1 MPRELVDLLWRDH
14 PAAPRGGTRGPRSRV
29 TTGAVVEAASALA
42 DAEGLPAVTV
52 RRLGETLGISTMS
65 VYTHVNSRDD
75 LLVLMAD
82 AAWAAM
88 PLPDHTGGWRA
99 CVRRVAEANLALL
112 VEHPWLLEIDDDRT
126 AFGPGTIA
134 KYDHELGA
142 FEGTGLGDVERDAAL
157 TFVLGFVEAC
167 AHAAARARAAE
178 HDSRLSDA
186 QWWEAHAPEL
196 ARVFDPARY
205 PLATRVGAAAGEYH
219 QAAFAPEFGYR
230 FGLARV
236 LDGLEALIEQTRARS
251 RRT

>member
-1 MPRELVDLLWRDH
+1 M
-14 PAAPRGGTRGPRSRV
+14 
-29 TTGAVVEAASALA
+29 EAAIALA
-42 DAEGLPAVTV
+42 DEAGFEALSIRKVAE
-52 RRLGETLGISTMS
+52 RLGVAPMS
-65 VYTHVNSRDD
+65 VYTYVPSKAELLLLMVDAVHGRMVRSRPASDS
-75 LLVLMAD
+75 
-82 AAWAAM
+82 
-88 PLPDHTGGWRA
+88 WRA
-99 CVRRVAEANLALL
+99 RVTAVADDNRSLYEQHPSLIALPPNRPPL
-112 VEHPWLLEIDDDRT
+112 
-126 AFGPGTIA
+126 GPGTIA